1 MIGPEERRLSMPS
14 ILRPNALREGDLVAV
29 MALSG
34 GLEPS
39 EASLFARGVE
49 AIEQMGF
56 TVRVSPLVDLNRRW
70 WWAAAPPREVA
81 EEFNAA
87 LRDPQVRAIFSL
99 TGGRMTLSY
108 LDMIDYEA
116 VRADPK
122 PLLGFSDIST
132 LHLALHART
141 GLVSVHSDLVTHGF
155 GYWDECDDTR
165 RKQLA
170 DIYFRVLTSDN
181 APGDLPPNGRW
192 ECWRS
197 GRAEGPLIGGM
208 LNRLVRV
215 QATPFALEP
224 ERFDGAIL
232 FWEEVG
238 TSAAAVWNDL
248 HVLRHGGLLDLIAGM
263 VVGPAALV
271 EPTDGGPGTLREV
284 VLDVLGER
292 DISVLGNVDI
302 GHDPPNV
309 PMPLGVRAEVDADA
323 VTLSLLESAVITSRT

>member
-1 MIGPEERRLSMPS
+1 MAS
-14 ILRPNALREGDLVAV
+14 ILRPKALRKGDHVAV

-34 GLEPS
+34 GLEQS
-39 EASLFARGVE
+39 EVSLLARGVE
-49 AIEQMGF
+49 AIERMGF
-56 TVRVSPLVDLNRRW
+56 AVGVSPLVDLGRRW
-70 WWAAAPPREVA
+70 WWAAAPPWAVA
-81 EEFNAA
+81 EEFNAL
-87 LRDPQVRAIFSL
+87 LRDPQVRAIFAL

-108 LDMIDYEA
+108 LDLIDLEA
-116 VRADPK
+116 IRADPK

-155 GYWDECDDTR
+155 GYWQEAGDTR
-165 RKQLA
+165 RKELA
-170 DIYFRVLTSDN
+170 DIYLRVLTGDD
-181 APGDLPPNGRW
+181 APGALPPGRGW

-197 GRAEGPLIGGM
+197 GRAQGPLIGGM

-215 QATPFALEP
+215 QATPYALDP

-232 FWEEVG
+232 FWEDAF
-238 TSAAAVWNDL
+238 TTTPAVWSDL
-248 HVLRHGGLLDLIAGM
+248 HVLRHAGVLDRIRGM
-263 VVGPAALV
+263 VVGAPFEV
-271 EPTDGGPGTLREV
+271 GGPEDGPQLPDL

-292 DISVLGNVDI
+292 DIPVIGNVDI

-323 VTLSLLESAVITSRT
+323 VTLSLLEPAVTAGSMPGRR